1 MFGQNAQMVYFF
13 SFIHT
18 LFLAIIFHYHK
29 CYYGQIGRGLME
41 ICCTICVLVTWTQGQ
56 YEGHNNCV
64 TLCIHPR
71 RNVCFEVCRL
81 EDWRHEAYTNF
92 IFIYFLYIKSSYKL
106 SAKAIFWCHKTFLS
120 RAAIMDSKCYPLK
133 LLKTGFC
140 CKQVPGLA
148 HLGINAIRFLCPKD
162 LSVWLSSETVLTLTF
177 TSKIPIVV
185 LEINQQFSFSKTI
198 YTRRWGK

>member
-1 MFGQNAQMVYFF
+1 MAGMGMIHIDQVTGFECLDKMRRWLIF
-13 SFIHT
+13 SLFIHT

-41 ICCTICVLVTWTQGQ
+41 ICCTICVLVTWTQWQ

-64 TLCIHPR
+64 TLFIHPR

-106 SAKAIFWCHKTFLS
+106 SAKAIFWCHKTLF
-120 RAAIMDSKCYPLK
+120 K
-133 LLKTGFC
+133 
-140 CKQVPGLA
+140 
-148 HLGINAIRFLCPKD
+148 
-162 LSVWLSSETVLTLTF
+162 
-177 TSKIPIVV
+177 
-185 LEINQQFSFSKTI
+185 
-198 YTRRWGK
+198 